1 MKMKSYGKLLAALF
15 ACMAVV
21 AVLLVQSCAAIADD
35 GYFMVNGKK
44 YADEDIKEITK
55 PDSSVVKDGATIEV
69 YGKVKLPLIIREG
82 TDPKYPDFTWVLSH
96 DNVVVEGKTADAAVY
111 CPVDVNSQDLGG
123 MGGLQSTVHVEGDGV
138 TFKNVAIL
146 PNYNSYYSD
155 GYANKTVEVWGAS
168 FTMEGCTIEVND
180 LGDGRK
186 TENGGALFFNGA
198 KENITV
204 TDSTFK
210 DCYVVFCDADPAGVI
225 TISGNT
231 FDSPQGDTYFI
242 GNNTWANPP
251 SDKMGPVYVENN
263 IFKNLP
269 ADYKKVVYHRME
281 GTFYLKG
288 NKIESSQ
295 GSDKLL
301 DRVSFGRLYGT
312 YQPEGGKDCAS
323 GGRGIIMLEEGGAKY
338 KITAKLDNEEYV
350 NVETLIKENDPN
362 AKPVAP
368 ELDEIPANVETIA
381 PKVISVDITTATEDD
396 KAAAR
401 KKTADMINAEG
412 VTPSDIEFDKNGQA
426 ALSEKIIASAA
437 VSAVKLAELPDG
449 TTVEPEDIAPLPI
462 TDATVSAGN
471 VAAIAFELKGEVL
484 KAALVK
490 DVKVM
495 KVMSAEMGEFFT
507 LAAVP
512 EDFTDKHFAIQAA
525 DENKVLSAESPIV
538 PEGTYK
544 LVLFIKDNGD
554 FDLCKDEAG
563 RVVDPVAIVSTTAP
577 TPTPKPQPHGSSSSG
592 CNTVGWGALVL
603 LAALPLFRKK
613 R

>member
-21 AVLLVQSCAAIADD
+21 AVLLVQSCAAIADE
-35 GYFMVNGKK
+35 GYIMVSGTK
-44 YADEDIKEITK
+44 YATSEDIAKVCN
-55 PDSSVVKDGATIEV
+55 PAGGVVKDGSTIEI
-69 YGKVKLPLIIREG
+69 YGKVKVPFTLKTSPAPLGEQEA
-82 TDPKYPDFTWVLSH
+82 FFSLSH
-96 DNVVVEGKTADAAVY
+96 DNVIVEGKTEDALIYTDEAV
-111 CPVDVNSQDLGG
+111 PNGALGTQDTIVVFGSGVIFKKLTIMPKFDSDGNTNKT
-123 MGGLQSTVHVEGDGV
+123 LEVYGDNFEINNCQFV
-138 TFKNVAIL
+138 
-146 PNYNSYYSD
+146 PNTYYSSGD
-155 GYANKTVEVWGAS
+155 VKETVA
-168 FTMEGCTIEVND
+168 
-180 LGDGRK
+180 
-186 TENGGALFFNGA
+186 GGSLLFNGA

-210 DCYVVFCDADPAGVI
+210 NCCVVFCDTDPAGVI

-251 SDKMGPVYVENN
+251 SEKMGPVYVENN

-312 YQPEGGKDCAS
+312 HPTEGKDCAS
-323 GGRGIIMLEEGGAKY
+323 GGKAVIMLSEGGRNY
-338 KITAKLDNEEYV
+338 KITAKLSDEEYV
-350 NVETLIKENDPN
+350 NIETLIKENDPN

-368 ELDEIPANVETIA
+368 ELGEKPANVETVA

-401 KKTADMINAEG
+401 EKTADTINADG
-412 VTPSDIEFDKNGQA
+412 VTPSDIEFDQNGQA

-449 TTVEPEDIAPLPI
+449 TTVKPEDIAPLPI

-471 VAAIAFELKGEVL
+471 VAAIAFELKGEVF

-544 LVLFIKDNGD
+544 LVLFIEDNGD

-563 RVVDPVAIVSTTAP
+563 RVVDPVAIVSTTVP

-592 CNTVGWGALVL
+592 CSAAGWGALVL